1 MHTSTKHIT
10 IHVRIHS
17 TVQVIR
23 ARIFLVLSVLEVTQ
37 RVQPTCIIKTVL
49 VPVAELTL
57 VSDRVNAVPP
67 GGVIAMLVV
76 ASMSTWVNGR
86 GGKQTQQPRDGTERD
101 GVERETG
108 RERVGTESQDRESR
122 QRVETERQANINE
135 CLTESRNRES
145 EQR

>member
-1 MHTSTKHIT
+1 M
-10 IHVRIHS
+10 
-17 TVQVIR
+17 
-23 ARIFLVLSVLEVTQ
+23 
-37 RVQPTCIIKTVL
+37 
-49 VPVAELTL
+49 PVAELTL

-86 GGKQTQQPRDGTERD
+86 GGKQTQQPRDGAERD
-101 GVERETG
+101 GVERDG
-108 RERVGTESQDRESR
+108 AERDGVE
-122 QRVETERQANINE
+122 RVETESQANINE

>member
-1 MHTSTKHIT
+1 M
-10 IHVRIHS
+10 
-17 TVQVIR
+17 
-23 ARIFLVLSVLEVTQ
+23 
-37 RVQPTCIIKTVL
+37 
-49 VPVAELTL
+49 PVAELTL

-86 GGKQTQQPRDGTERD
+86 GGKQTQQPRDGAERD
-101 GVERETG
+101 GVER
-108 RERVGTESQDRESR
+108 
-122 QRVETERQANINE
+122 VETESQANINE